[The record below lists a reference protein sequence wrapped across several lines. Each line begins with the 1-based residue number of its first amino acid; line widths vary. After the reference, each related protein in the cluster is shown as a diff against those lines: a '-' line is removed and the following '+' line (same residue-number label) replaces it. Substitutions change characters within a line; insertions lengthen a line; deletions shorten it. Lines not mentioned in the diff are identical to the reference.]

1 MSVRGLLMLPSDQII
16 NNRSR
21 LNKSGHFG
29 EFSSDRRHINRSNV
43 EILRKGGVLNVPTRS
58 ATIWNANAMFI
69 LAKKKC
75 GGRGKFLCK
84 DRNNL

>member
-1 MSVRGLLMLPSDQII
+1 M

-43 EILRKGGVLNVPTRS
+43 EILRKGGVLNLPTRS
-58 ATIWNANAMFI
+58 ATIWNANAMYTYI
-69 LAKKKC
+69 LAKKKSVEAEV
-75 GGRGKFLCK
+75 KFYAK
-84 DRNNL
+84 IKVIFD